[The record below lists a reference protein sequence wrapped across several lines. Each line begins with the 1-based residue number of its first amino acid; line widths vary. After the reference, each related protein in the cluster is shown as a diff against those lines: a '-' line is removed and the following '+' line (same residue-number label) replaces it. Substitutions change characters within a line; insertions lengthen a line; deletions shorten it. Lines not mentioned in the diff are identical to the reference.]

1 MLVAAHR
8 GFDESRG
15 PPAEHLGLEGP
26 LAGMAQPLGHVGAG
40 GRAAWEALCT
50 NQFHDVLPGSSVAE
64 VNEQAMDDYAN
75 VAGRLDGIDGHSLGA
90 LARDGEGEAWVLVNG
105 GPIGGP
111 CRFELEGCRGKV
123 PVGPDGKQLPSQPT
137 EGGLFVLPYEVDW
150 WSVTPFKLRDG
161 EPDPVKTDL
170 RCGKEGDGWFMENN
184 LVRAEVGADGA
195 LRSVMDKARG
205 ELLAEGRAGNELVAY
220 EDRPIGWDAWDI
232 DPFYEEKQESIG
244 EADRVGLVEEG
255 PLRATVLVERSWR
268 SSTIEQRISLCPDSE
283 RIDFDTKVDWHE
295 SHVLLKAAFPVAITA
310 EEARYHVPFGHVK
323 RTTSREYPGEW
334 AQFEVPAH

>member
-1 MLVAAHR
+1 
-8 GFDESRG
+8 
-15 PPAEHLGLEGP
+15 
-26 LAGMAQPLGHVGAG
+26 MAQPLGHVGAG
-40 GRAAWEALCT
+40 GRAAWEALCS

-123 PVGPDGKQLPSQPT
+123 PVGPDGKQLLSQPT

-150 WSVTPFKLRDG
+150 WSVTPFKLRDE

-195 LRSVMDKARG
+195 LRSVTDKARG

-220 EDRPIGWDAWDI
+220 EDRPIVWDAWDI

-244 EADRVGLVEEG
+244 GAKRVELVEEG
-255 PLRATVLVERSWR
+255 PLARPSLSRGPGAQARSSSASASVPTLSGSTSTRRSTGTRAT
-268 SSTIEQRISLCPDSE
+268 CC
-283 RIDFDTKVDWHE
+283 
-295 SHVLLKAAFPVAITA
+295 
-310 EEARYHVPFGHVK
+310 
-323 RTTSREYPGEW
+323 SRP
-334 AQFEVPAH
+334 PSPSR